1 MINTEI
7 NQSNYSSAIYS
18 ASNASSG
25 KRTRVIS
32 ITSGKGGVGK
42 TTTSINLGLALTQLN
57 HKVLILDADLGLAN
71 VDIMLGFRPSA
82 TIDDLIQGNAKVQ
95 DIIVSHPSG
104 LDVIPSG
111 SGVYEVTNLEDEDKR
126 RLIDSLEELN
136 GIYDYLIIDTG
147 AGIGNNVLY
156 FNSASERVLVV
167 VDPEP
172 TSITDAYALIKL
184 LAAKKQVDQFEVII
198 NRAPKGSD
206 GRDIFRKLSQATQRF
221 LNVKMNLLGVIQ
233 EDSCAHEAIIKQT
246 PLFQLYPST
255 RASRDIL
262 RLAKSLENLPLTSV
276 SHGGL
281 KFFFESLLA

>member
-1 MINTEI
+1 MIHSQIESVQRAGSI
-7 NQSNYSSAIYS
+7 H
-18 ASNASSG
+18 ASKCSG
-25 KRTRVIS
+25 RNKRTNVIA

-57 HKVLILDADLGLAN
+57 HRVLILDADLGLAN
-71 VDIMLGFRPSA
+71 VDIMLGFKPKG
-82 TIDDLIQGNAKVQ
+82 TIDDLILGRSNIN

-104 LDVIPSG
+104 LDIIPSG
-111 SGVYEVTNLEDEDKR
+111 SGVYEVTNLEDESKR
-126 RLIDSLEELN
+126 TLLNAFEELH

-156 FNSASERVLVV
+156 FNSAAERVLVV

-184 LAAKKQVDQFEVII
+184 LSVKKQVTQFEIVI

-206 GRDIFRKLSQATQRF
+206 GRDIFRKLASATTRF
-221 LNVKMNLLGVIQ
+221 LDVKMNLLGVIQ
-233 EDSCAHEAIIKQT
+233 EDSSAHEAIVRQL
-246 PLFQLYPST
+246 PYFLLYPST

-262 RLAKSLENLPLTSV
+262 RIAKSLENLPLNTGGN
-276 SHGGL
+276 GGL
-281 KFFFESLLA
+281 KFFFESLLG